1 MTTKVSIEGYGVF
14 TVSTNKV
21 ADLIAWLQA
30 NYSPLQEVI
39 TNQKGQLINE

>member
-14 TVSTNKV
+14 TISISKV
-21 ADLIAWLQA
+21 AELLTWLQ
-30 NYSPLQEVI
+30 NNVPIQEVI